1 MKNVLSVAG
10 VLALLSVAAVAQ
22 GNANSHSAG
31 EIAELISLRE
41 KVASV
46 DTRTR
51 VEATHRVWAVGLTTA
66 DPEIKLTALQLLAEP
81 IGSSS
86 DHIRMPAMYAMAE
99 IASSTSDTKVKI
111 KALELLKEP
120 LRASQVPV
128 RDVAVDV
135 VNNIVNS
142 ADRNEIA
149 LAALHALAE
158 PVRSGNNGVRI
169 PAIHSVVNAVKG
181 SHNEAAF
188 LAALDLLNAPLD
200 SNAMIGGMEV
210 RMMAVVAVER
220 IGVESSETAAK
231 AKAMGILQS
240 FAAKGS
246 WEPEAKRRAEK
257 AVAAVQDSMK
267 KS

>member
-1 MKNVLSVAG
+1 MKKVLSLVG
-10 VLALLSVAAVAQ
+10 LFTLLSAAALAQ
-22 GNANSHSAG
+22 GGANPQAAG
-31 EIAELISLRE
+31 QIAELISLRE
-41 KVASV
+41 KVSSG

-51 VEATHRVWAVGLTTA
+51 VDATHRVWTIGLTTA

-81 IGSSS
+81 VGSSS

-99 IASSTSDTKVKI
+99 IAGSTADNRVKT
-111 KALELLKEP
+111 KALELLAEP

-142 ADRNEIA
+142 ADRNAIA
-149 LAALHALAE
+149 LAALHALGE

-169 PAIHSVVNAVKG
+169 PAINAVVNTVRG
-181 SHNEAAF
+181 SHNEAAY
-188 LAALDLLNAPLD
+188 LAALDLLQAPLE
-200 SNAMIGGMEV
+200 SSAMIGGVEV

-240 FAAKGS
+240 YAGKDS
-246 WEPEAKRRAEK
+246 WEPEAKHRAEQ
-257 AVAAVQDSMK
+257 AVAAIQNSMK

>member
-1 MKNVLSVAG
+1 MKKVLSLVGLFTFLSAA
-10 VLALLSVAAVAQ
+10 ALAQ
-22 GNANSHSAG
+22 GGANSQAAG
-31 EIAELISLRE
+31 QIAELISLRE
-41 KVASV
+41 KVSSA

-51 VEATHRVWAVGLTTA
+51 VDATHRVWTIGLTTA
-66 DPEIKLTALQLLAEP
+66 DPEIKFTALQLLAEP
-81 IGSSS
+81 VGSSS

-99 IASSTSDTKVKI
+99 IAGSTPDNRVKT
-111 KALELLKEP
+111 KALELLAEP

-128 RDVAVDV
+128 RDVAVGV

-142 ADRNEIA
+142 ADRNAIA
-149 LAALHALAE
+149 VAALRALSE

-169 PAIHSVVNAVKG
+169 PAINAVVNTVRG
-181 SHNEAAF
+181 SHNEAAY
-188 LAALDLLNAPLD
+188 LAALDLLQAPLE
-200 SNAMIGGMEV
+200 SSAMIGGLEV

-240 FAAKGS
+240 YAGKDS
-246 WEPEAKRRAEK
+246 WEPEAKRRAEQ
-257 AVAAVQDSMK
+257 AVAVIQNSMK